1 VTKGKV
7 RGSGLEARGKTV
19 EGNPS
24 PQTSLLVPRSCLY
37 PRSCAGFTLLEL
49 LVVIVIIS
57 VAAALVAPRLPAV
70 EAGEL
75 QGSARKLAATLR
87 HLEERSV
94 AEKSVYRLRLNI
106 SANSVRISRRLSSG
120 DETAPDERLL
130 ARDLLGSGISIT
142 DVTTSRLGK
151 VSDGE
156 VILDIGGA
164 GLTEFL
170 VIHLASATGQAFTV
184 AAFPNNGRVKVV
196 AGYEELT
203 L

>member
-1 VTKGKV
+1 MV
-7 RGSGLEARGKTV
+7 RGSGLEARGKT
-19 EGNPS
+19 GGGIPA
-24 PQTSLLVPRSCLY
+24 PRTSHLVPRS
-37 PRSCAGFTLLEL
+37 SGFTLLEL

-57 VAAALVAPRLPAV
+57 IAAALVAPRLPTT

-75 QGSARKLAATLR
+75 QGSARKLAAALR

-94 AEKSVYRLRLNI
+94 AEKSAYRLRLNI

-120 DETAPDERLL
+120 DEVTPDERLL

-156 VILDIGGA
+156 VIIDIGGA
-164 GLTEFL
+164 GLKEFL
-170 VIHLASATGQAFTV
+170 IIHLASAAGQAFTV